1 MSISHNTEFP
11 KSGYASK
18 VVASKKPED
27 PVFFAV
33 PGQQGPEGPRGPKGE
48 QGPRVSLEKRGSVE
62 KRVLQ
67 EKMDSL

>member
-18 VVASKKPED
+18 VVASKSQKTQYSLQFLD
-27 PVFFAV
+27 SRDQKDHVDQRGNKA
-33 PGQQGPEGPRGPKGE
+33 QG
-48 QGPRVSLEKRGSVE
+48 VSLEKRGSVE